1 MSEEILLVD
10 VQDGIATVTINRP
23 EQRNALLRAMW
34 ARLPDL
40 FEGFASDSGV
50 RVIVLRGA
58 GDKAFASGQDI
69 REFQAMKTPEEWKHH
84 SNIVEDA
91 WRRIYQVE
99 LPVIAMVHGF
109 AMGGAFGLLAMCDLR
124 YSAEDGVFAI
134 PAARLGVVYPEILT
148 RRIINLIG
156 PANTKEILMT
166 GRRYSAKE
174 VCEMGFVNRVLP
186 KDKLETYVREMAAKI
201 AVNAPL
207 TVKNSKQMVN
217 LIGEDALNGDDKA
230 RANAL
235 RQEGFN
241 SQDFKEGVHAF
252 LEKRPPVFKGI

>member
-1 MSEEILLVD
+1 
-10 VQDGIATVTINRP
+10 
-23 EQRNALLRAMW
+23 
-34 ARLPDL
+34 
-40 FEGFASDSGV
+40 
-50 RVIVLRGA
+50 
-58 GDKAFASGQDI
+58 AFASGQDI

-84 SNIVEDA
+84 SKIVEDA

-217 LIGEDALNGDDKA
+217 LIEEDALNGDDKE

>member
-1 MSEEILLVD
+1 MSEETLLVD

-40 FEGFASDSGV
+40 FEGFVSDSGV

-217 LIGEDALNGDDKA
+217 LIEEDALNGDDKA
-230 RANAL
+230 RAYAL

-252 LEKRPPVFKGI
+252 LEKRPPVFKGM

>member
-1 MSEEILLVD
+1 MSEETLLVD

-40 FEGFASDSGV
+40 FEGFADDSGV

-58 GDKAFASGQDI
+58 GDEAFASGQDI

-252 LEKRPPVFKGI
+252 LEKRPPVFKGM